1 VRSQLDSIRST
12 RARRRVFAFA
22 VFATSTLLLVGCAS
36 TPASDGD
43 SDGSGADAPSGSS
56 DAFPVTIESA
66 LGDAV
71 IEAEPQRI
79 VTIGWASADTAIA
92 LGTTPVGVESAIWG
106 GNADQQFP
114 WVADAVEA
122 AGDDLPEVFNV
133 YPEVDIEAILA
144 LEPDLVLAPQSGI
157 TAEDFATLSEIAPT
171 VAYPGA
177 PWATAWNDQIDIIG
191 KALGKSE
198 QATEL
203 ISDIETQ
210 LANAAAANP
219 EFADLSY
226 AYVYAAV
233 PGELA
238 FYQAGDARV
247 DVISGLG
254 LTLDE
259 TVAAT
264 PVTEGTFTAVVGLE
278 QADLLDNVDVLFTW
292 FNDEANATEIENQPL
307 FAQIPA
313 VERGSYLPNVDN
325 QLAMASGLVTPLS
338 VPWALDKYVPMIKEA
353 AGLVE

>member
-1 VRSQLDSIRST
+1 MHTHFT
-12 RARRRVFAFA
+12 RTRRVALA
-22 VFATSTLLLVGCAS
+22 VGLTTSALLLAGCAS
-36 TPASDGD
+36 APAAESETGTDAAA
-43 SDGSGADAPSGSS
+43 SG
-56 DAFPVTIESA
+56 DAFPVTIQSA

-71 IEAEPQRI
+71 IESAPQRI

-92 LGTTPVGVESAIWG
+92 LGTTPVGVEAASWG
-106 GNADQQFP
+106 GDADLQFP

-122 AGDDLPEVFNV
+122 AGDELPEVFNV

-157 TAEDFATLSEIAPT
+157 TAEDFATLSAIAPT
-171 VAYPGA
+171 VAYPGD
-177 PWATAWNDQIDIIG
+177 PWATAWDDQIDIIG
-191 KALGKSE
+191 TALGKSAE
-198 QATEL
+198 ATRL
-203 ISDIETQ
+203 IEDIDTQ
-210 LANAAAANP
+210 LADAAAANP

-238 FYQAGDARV
+238 FYLAGDARV
-247 DVISGLG
+247 DIISGLG
-254 LTLDE
+254 LTLEE

-264 PVTEGTFTAVVGLE
+264 PVTEGTFTSVVGLE
-278 QADLLDNVDVLFTW
+278 QADLLDDVDVLFTW
-292 FNDEANATEIENQPL
+292 FNDAANAAEIESQPL

-338 VPWALDKYVPMIKEA
+338 VPWALDKYVPMIKDA
-353 AGLVE
+353 AARVD